1 MSYRET
7 YDAYK
12 AMIDDRLAWAFTGPG
27 LHEAMRYS
35 LLSGGKRVRP
45 ILTMAFCAAAGGK
58 AEGAL
63 DLGCGVEML
72 HTYSLI
78 HDDLPCMDNSDL
90 RRGKPTNHKIYGETV
105 AVLAGD
111 ALQAAAFQAVLS
123 APLDAVVR
131 ARAGKLLADAV
142 GPSGMCLG
150 QYRDTLE
157 DGKLHTVTELTAIN
171 DTKTG
176 ALLRAA
182 CTMGVTAAGEDGP
195 EEEQRL
201 AAARDYATDLG
212 LAFQIRDDILDVI
225 STAEEL
231 GKPVG
236 SDAANR
242 KSTFASLLGVEEC
255 EKLVTEYT
263 RKAKLALD
271 RASWQGDTQFLKD
284 LADAMVARES

>member
-1 MSYRET
+1 MSYRQT

-12 AMIDDRLAWAFTGPG
+12 AMIEERLSRIFSGQG
-27 LHEAMRYS
+27 LHEAIRYS
-35 LLSGGKRVRP
+35 LLGGGKRLRP
-45 ILTMAFCAAAGGK
+45 VLAMAFCAAGGGRPE
-58 AEGAL
+58 AAL
-63 DLGCGVEML
+63 ELGCGVELL

-90 RRGKPTNHKIYGETV
+90 RRGKPTNHKVYGETV

-131 ARAGKLLADAV
+131 ARAGKLLADAA

-157 DGKLHTVTELTAIN
+157 DGKPHTVQELTAIN

-182 CTMGVTAAGEDGP
+182 CTMGVTAAGGEGP
-195 EEEQRL
+195 EEERRL
-201 AAARDYATDLG
+201 AVARDYATDLG

-236 SDAANR
+236 SDAAQR

-255 EKLVTEYT
+255 EKLVEKYT
-263 RKAKLALD
+263 RHAKEALG
-271 RASWQGDTQFLKD
+271 RVTWQGDVSFLQE